1 MFEICSQIV
10 CRASMMQHVIA
21 SSLGGDVRA
30 DQVAALTFNPRKR
43 GFCAPIMGSRDDGGV
58 AGAFPLW
65 SGGACDTSARLDGA
79 TGESASSDDDAA
91 RSAGSAPESK
101 KKRC

>member
-1 MFEICSQIV
+1 
-10 CRASMMQHVIA
+10 MMQHVIA